1 MLNQTSPFKRNSF
14 VDTDNAT
21 GNVFVQNQDE
31 ATNYEAE
38 KLKPLGSAS
47 RNRLGSDNL
56 HSYASNAH
64 IASIKSV
71 GYESNDNWK
80 GKGATTLEPMAPKQL
95 INKMRYK
102 MQSVPR
108 NKAVA
113 PRPYPTDCNSATVKI
128 VPPQGHFQGYQRSGM
143 MLFNNINSYD
153 SNAFNNNQTVASQT
167 FG

>member
-1 MLNQTSPFKRNSF
+1 ML
-14 VDTDNAT
+14 
-21 GNVFVQNQDE
+21 
-31 ATNYEAE
+31 
-38 KLKPLGSAS
+38 
-47 RNRLGSDNL
+47 
-56 HSYASNAH
+56 
-64 IASIKSV
+64 
-71 GYESNDNWK
+71 
-80 GKGATTLEPMAPKQL
+80 
-95 INKMRYK
+95 NKMRYK

-113 PRPYPTDCNSATVKI
+113 PRPYPTDCGSATVKI